1 MPATK
6 QNDGLW
12 RFQKVIVDPITGEK
26 IRLRKRGYKSKRDA
40 EIAEASA
47 IIEATS
53 QPELLDEL
61 LGKVVIDDFISYKDA
76 TINARSMQKYSG
88 QAKSYSPMR
97 ARRPPRAG
105 GGRAHPA

>member
-47 IIEATS
+47 IIEAKFHS
-53 QPELLDEL
+53 ILIH
-61 LGKVVIDDFISYKDA
+61 KMV
-76 TINARSMQKYSG
+76 
-88 QAKSYSPMR
+88 
-97 ARRPPRAG
+97 
-105 GGRAHPA
+105 